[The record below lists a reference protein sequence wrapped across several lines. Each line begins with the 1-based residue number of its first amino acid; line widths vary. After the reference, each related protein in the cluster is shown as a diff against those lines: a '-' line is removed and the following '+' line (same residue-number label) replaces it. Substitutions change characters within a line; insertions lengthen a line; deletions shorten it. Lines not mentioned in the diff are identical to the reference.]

1 MRAETGTNKGGTPLG
16 RCKGLLLAAIG
27 LLFLAGCISQDDYD
41 EVLRQNKALRRS
53 LLAVEER
60 LATLQ
65 KSIEEKEKEKPEQ
78 QD

>member
-1 MRAETGTNKGGTPLG
+1 MSLLR
-16 RCKGLLLAAIG
+16 RCKGWLLAAIA
-27 LLFLAGCISQDDYD
+27 LLFVAGCISQDDYD
-41 EVLRQNKALRRS
+41 EVLRQNQALRRS

-65 KSIEEKEKEKPEQ
+65 KSIEEQEQKKPKQ

>member
-1 MRAETGTNKGGTPLG
+1 MSPLRRCTG
-16 RCKGLLLAAIG
+16 RLLVAIG
-27 LLFLAGCISQDDYD
+27 LLFLAGCVSQDDYD
-41 EVLRQNKALRRS
+41 EVLRQNQALRRS

-65 KSIEEKEKEKPEQ
+65 KSIEEQEQKKPEQ